1 MTERKLKKSVVYSL
15 YALSV
20 IAFFGVIYLLE
31 GVFSSKSLDNNKYDN
46 YDYVSDTIFE
56 REIPVVST
64 SATITRPYLSD
75 TVTIV
80 KDFYDYQSDEEKQ
93 QESII
98 YYEGTYMP
106 NTGVSYGS
114 EEVFDV
120 VSILDG
126 EVIGVKEDQLLGK
139 IVEIRHTNDIISIYQ
154 SLGEITVKE
163 KDTVTQG
170 QVIGKS
176 GNSNISKELNNHLYF
191 ELIVSGQTVN
201 PEDYF
206 DKAVNEI

>member
-20 IAFFGVIYLLE
+20 IAFFGGIYLLE
-31 GVFSSKSLDNNKYDN
+31 GVFSSKNLDNKKDDFN
-46 YDYVSDTIFE
+46 YVSDTIFE
-56 REIPVVST
+56 SELPVVST
-64 SATITRPYLSD
+64 AATIMRPYKD
-75 TVTIV
+75 ENIKIV
-80 KDFYDYQSDEEKQ
+80 KDFYDYQAEENKQ
-93 QESII
+93 QEAII

-106 NTGVSYGS
+106 NMGVSYGS
-114 EEVFDV
+114 EDVFDV

-126 EVIGVKEDQLLGK
+126 EVISVKEDQLLGK
-139 IVEIRHTNDIISIYQ
+139 IVEIRHSNDIISIYQ
-154 SLGEITVKE
+154 SLSDVTVKE

-176 GNSNISKELNNHLYF
+176 GNANISKELNNHLYF

-201 PEDYF
+201 PEAYF
-206 DKAVNEI
+206 DKALNEI

>member
-31 GVFSSKSLDNNKYDN
+31 GVFSNQNLEDNQGED

-56 REIPVVST
+56 NEIPVVST
-64 SATITRPYLSD
+64 SATIIRPYVSD
-75 TVTIV
+75 NVTIV
-80 KDFYDYQSDEEKQ
+80 KDFYDYQAEEDRQ
-93 QESII
+93 QNSII
-98 YYEGTYMP
+98 YYEGTYMQ

-114 EEVFDV
+114 QEVFDV
-120 VSILDG
+120 VSTLDG
-126 EVIGVKEDQLLGK
+126 EVISVKEDQLLGK
-139 IVEIRHTNDIISIYQ
+139 IIEVRHTNDIISVYQ
-154 SLGEITVKE
+154 SLSEVTVKE

-176 GNSNISKELNNHLYF
+176 GNANISTELANHLYF
-191 ELIVSGQTVN
+191 ELIISGQTVN
-201 PEDYF
+201 PESYF

>member
-15 YALSV
+15 YALSA
-20 IAFFGVIYLLE
+20 IAFFGGIYLLE
-31 GVFSSKSLDNNKYDN
+31 GVFSNKSLNKEKDDF
-46 YDYVSDTIFE
+46 DYVSNTIFE
-56 REIPVVST
+56 SEVPVVST
-64 SATITRPYLSD
+64 SATIIRPYKD
-75 TVTIV
+75 ENIKIV
-80 KDFYDYQSDEEKQ
+80 KDFYDYEGEEKKQ
-93 QESII
+93 QEAII

-114 EEVFDV
+114 ENVFDV

-126 EVIGVKEDQLLGK
+126 EVISVKEDQLLGK
-139 IVEIRHTNDIISIYQ
+139 IVEIRHSNDIISIYQ
-154 SLGEITVKE
+154 SLSDVTVKE

-176 GNSNISKELNNHLYF
+176 GNANISKELNNHLYF

-201 PEDYF
+201 PEAYF
-206 DKAVNEI
+206 DKALNEI